1 MLWCVVSP
9 STGRWTRCAS
19 SRNVLRS
26 DAPTEVASNKGGDQ
40 WLSEP
45 SGIAVPDIVLSQQ
58 PLSQFTSLEGGG
70 KV

>member
-1 MLWCVVSP
+1 
-9 STGRWTRCAS
+9 
-19 SRNVLRS
+19 VLRS